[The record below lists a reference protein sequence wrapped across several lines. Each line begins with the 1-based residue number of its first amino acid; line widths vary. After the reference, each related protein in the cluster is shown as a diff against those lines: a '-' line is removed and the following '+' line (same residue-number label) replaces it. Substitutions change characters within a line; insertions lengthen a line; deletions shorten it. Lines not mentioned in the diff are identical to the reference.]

1 MFLKGRFAPSNFMV
15 SLVVVIYSIS
25 GYSCFVK
32 ADSFESAL
40 LDGMANANLLA
51 ISRQDYITARQ
62 ELIIAASDED
72 LSGKLSFSQSQTFYE
87 RPNQVDNTY
96 NDATLAGAITFTKQ
110 LYNFGETKVKKDAAL
125 LSLEIAKAG
134 YFVTEQAVLM
144 SIIETYLNVIQSKEE
159 VELFESNFNRLTR
172 QTEAEKLRVEAG
184 VSTKANLALSNSK
197 LLSSRSELVAAK
209 AVYENVVEEYESLIG
224 VTPNKSL

>member
-1 MFLKGRFAPSNFMV
+1 MLPEILWF

-32 ADSFESAL
+32 ADSFEIAL

-110 LYNFGETKVKKDAAL
+110 LYNFGETKGKKDAAL

-172 QTEAEKLRVEAG
+172 QTEAEKLRVRG
-184 VSTKANLALSNSK
+184 RCVN
-197 LLSSRSELVAAK
+197 
-209 AVYENVVEEYESLIG
+209 
-224 VTPNKSL
+224 